1 MDAAAIAKAARIAR
15 YDEDIV
21 TISADIR
28 DLKATRDKSSDLA
41 ATARYEKSIENLYSD
56 RSVLIADRS
65 RLEASP
71 VISTPGKNPPLAV
84 DASVPPLYANTPN
97 PPLVVHPLVW
107 RRPLFKPCFKSRF
120 KPCVELE
127 TA

>member
-1 MDAAAIAKAARIAR
+1 MDAAATAKAARIAR

-56 RSVLIADRS
+56 RSVLIAGRS

-71 VISTPGKNPPLAV
+71 VTTSLGKNPPLAA
-84 DASVPPLYANTPN
+84 DASVPPLYANTQR
-97 PPLVVHPLVW
+97 PPLAAA
-107 RRPLFKPCFKSRF
+107 RS
-120 KPCVELE
+120 
-127 TA
+127 